1 MKKVKVFFV
10 ILGTLM
16 LLISVGYGFFSLLFP
31 DNARV
36 KRFGGTAEL
45 DLPANTKLIN
55 VTWKDD
61 ELWTLTRE
69 MKPNESPETYKFTED
84 SKWGILEGTYVIK
97 ETR

>member
-1 MKKVKVFFV
+1 MKKVLIILAV
-10 ILGTLM
+10 IAFIISAIYGIFTL
-16 LLISVGYGFFSLLFP
+16 IFP

-45 DLPANTKLIN
+45 ELPANTKLIN

-69 MKPNESPETYKFTED
+69 MKVDESPETYKFTED